1 MGRNNKQNDKLTLK
15 EAAKLDLWLHTHEI
29 PGSHVILETAGK
41 EPSEQT
47 ILEAAQLAAYHSKAK
62 ESAQVPVDYCL
73 VKFVKKP
80 VGAKPGKVIFS
91 NYKTVYVTPQAGK
104 ERMGGN
110 ELQRQ
115 KPTEG
120 QKILPVML
128 QRGERPGQNCCIGKA
143 V

>member
-104 ERMGGN
+104 ERMG
-110 ELQRQ
+110 
-115 KPTEG
+115 
-120 QKILPVML
+120 
-128 QRGERPGQNCCIGKA
+128 CD
-143 V
+143 